1 MSADVKRY
9 RELGNLI
16 RASQTELGARQIQLL
31 EAHERK
37 LNPAELGV
45 EIADLGRKI
54 SLWKREQEV
63 LFRQIAG
70 EQESELL
77 PSAMR
82 SFFLDRLNE
91 QRCYR
96 KA

>member
-1 MSADVKRY
+1 M
-9 RELGNLI
+9 I
-16 RASQTELGARQIQLL
+16 RATQAELGARQIQLI
-31 EAHERK
+31 EAHERN

-45 EIADLGRKI
+45 EIAHLGRKI
-54 SLWKREQEV
+54 SSWKREQEV
-63 LFRQIAG
+63 LFRKIAG

-82 SFFLDRLNE
+82 TFFLDRLNA